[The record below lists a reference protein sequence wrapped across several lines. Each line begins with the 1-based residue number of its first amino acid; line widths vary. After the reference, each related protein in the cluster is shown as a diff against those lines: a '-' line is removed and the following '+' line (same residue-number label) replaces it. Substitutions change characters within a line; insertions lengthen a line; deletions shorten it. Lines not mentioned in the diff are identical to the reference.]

1 MSNLKESIAKIADG
15 NVLTVDETRQA
26 VSILMSGE
34 ATPAQIG
41 GFLMALRVRGESESE
56 FVGAIQAMRSKML
69 PVDAPTDAIDIVGTG
84 GDAKGSLNISTA
96 TALVVAGCGV
106 KVAKHGNRALSS
118 SSGAA
123 DVLVALGVNIE
134 LSPDQISD
142 CIRDANV
149 GFMFAPA
156 HHSAMRFVGPAR
168 TELGTRTIFNLLGPM
183 CNPAGVKRQLL
194 GVFSPKWL
202 ITVAKVLRELGS
214 EKVWV
219 VHGDGFDEM
228 TITGETHIAVLADGK
243 VLPKEVT
250 PADFGLSIQSADD
263 IAGADAAYNAKALL
277 ALLDGQPSAYRD
289 MVLMN
294 AASALMIADRAN
306 DLIEATG
313 IAAKAIDDGQAR
325 AALDQLVVSSNLGK
339 TAQ

>member
-1 MSNLKESIAKIADG
+1 MSNLKDYIAKVADG
-15 NVLTVDETRQA
+15 HSLNAEETQEA
-26 VSILMSGE
+26 FSILISGE

-41 GFLMALRVRGESESE
+41 GFLMALRVRGESDDE
-56 FVGAIQAMRSKML
+56 FVGAIRAMRSKML
-69 PVDAPTDAIDIVGTG
+69 AVDAPKDAMDIVGTG
-84 GDAKGSLNISTA
+84 GDAKGSLNVSTA
-96 TALVVAGCGV
+96 AALVVAGAGV

-118 SSGAA
+118 KSGAA
-123 DVLVALGVNIE
+123 DVLIALGVNLE

-142 CIRDANV
+142 CIREANV

-168 TELGTRTIFNLLGPM
+168 AELGTRTIFNLLGPM

-202 ITVAKVLRELGS
+202 ITAAKVLRELGS

-228 TITGETHIAVLADGK
+228 TITGQTQMAVLADGK
-243 VLPKEVT
+243 VLPKEVMPT
-250 PADFGLSIQSADD
+250 DFGFEIQSAEA
-263 IAGADAAYNAKALL
+263 IAGGDAAYNAKALTD
-277 ALLDGQPSAYRD
+277 LLDGVPSAYRD

-294 AASALMIADRAN
+294 AASSLVIADKAEDIMEGVRLASASI
-306 DLIEATG
+306 DEG
-313 IAAKAIDDGQAR
+313 KAK
-325 AALDQLVVSSNLGK
+325 AALDQLVISSNRGK
-339 TAQ
+339 A

>member
-1 MSNLKESIAKIADG
+1 MSNLKDYIAKVADG
-15 NVLTVDETRQA
+15 NSLTSDETQSA
-26 VSILMSGE
+26 FSILMSGD
-34 ATPAQIG
+34 ATPSQIG
-41 GFLMALRVRGESESE
+41 GFLMALRVRGESDDE
-56 FVGAIQAMRSKML
+56 FVGAIRAMRAKML
-69 PVDAPTDAIDIVGTG
+69 TVDAPDGAIDIVGTG
-84 GDAKGSLNISTA
+84 GDAKGSLNVSTA
-96 TALVVAGCGV
+96 TGLVVAGCGV

-118 SSGAA
+118 KSGAA
-123 DVLVALGVNIE
+123 DVLIALGVNLE

-142 CIRDANV
+142 CINEANI

-168 TELGTRTIFNLLGPM
+168 AELGTRTIFNLLGPM

-202 ITVAKVLRELGS
+202 ITAAKVLRELGS

-228 TITGETHIAVLADGK
+228 TITGETHIAELSDGK

-250 PADFGLSIQSADD
+250 PADFGFKVQSADA
-263 IAGADAAYNAKALL
+263 IAGGDASYNAKALTD
-277 ALLDGQPSAYRD
+277 LLNGVPSAYRD

-294 AASALMIADRAN
+294 AASSLVIADKAS
-306 DLIEATG
+306 DLMDG
-313 IAAKAIDDGQAR
+313 VQIASKAIDDGKAK
-325 AALDQLVVSSNLGK
+325 AALDQLVISSNRGK
-339 TAQ
+339 T

>member
-1 MSNLKESIAKIADG
+1 MADLKEHIAKVADG
-15 NVLTVDETRQA
+15 NALSVDETEEA
-26 VSILMSGE
+26 FAILMSGD

-41 GFLMALRVRGESESE
+41 AFLMALRVRGESDDE
-56 FVGAIQAMRSKML
+56 FVGAIKTMRSKML
-69 PVDAPTDAIDIVGTG
+69 SVDAPDDAIDIVGTG
-84 GDAKGSLNISTA
+84 GDAKGSLNVSTA
-96 TALVVAGCGV
+96 TAIVVAGCGV

-118 SSGAA
+118 KSGAA
-123 DVLVALGVNIE
+123 DVLMALGVNLE
-134 LSPDQISD
+134 LSPSQISD
-142 CIRDANV
+142 CIEDANV

-168 TELGTRTIFNLLGPM
+168 AELGTRTIFNLLGPM

-194 GVFSPKWL
+194 GVFSPKWS

-228 TITGETHIAVLADGK
+228 TITGTTHMAVLDDGK
-243 VLPKEVT
+243 VLPKEVA
-250 PADFGLSIQSADD
+250 PSDFGFDVQSESA
-263 IAGADAAYNAKALL
+263 IAGGDAAYNAEALR

-294 AASALMIADRAN
+294 AASALMIADRAEN
-306 DLIEATG
+306 FLEGVA
-313 IAAKAIDDGQAR
+313 IASKAIEEGKAKG
-325 AALDQLVVSSNLGK
+325 ALDQLVLSSNRGR
-339 TAQ
+339 A